1 MGLTDSIRVGA
12 AGVSTGYE
20 VERSLRF
27 NHPDNTY
34 LVYQPSSDGNRQ
46 KWTWSG
52 WVKRVRLGSTT
63 YGLFTSQN
71 NGDGGGNNGI
81 ASIYFGSD
89 DRIHVYYD
97 TTGSNHSGAINDS
110 IYRDPSAWYHI
121 VWQVDAANSTSKIF
135 VNGISQS
142 IGSGQQPVSGYNYT
156 MNQSG
161 KRMTYGIDAWDM
173 YSPASIYVAECHYS
187 DGQLYDADVFAEEDS
202 VTGQWVPKASP
213 AITYGTNGHYLNFSD
228 NSGTTATTLGKDYSG
243 NGNNFTP
250 YNFSVAAWPANDSVV
265 DTPTNNFATLNV
277 LDKHGN
283 VNTANGN
290 LETNST
296 AGGAHFPIFT
306 SMSMRGGK
314 YYMEYKRLNND
325 DGMILSIMN
334 IEHDAGSL
342 NTDSTPGNNT
352 SAVNKVGF
360 GILAGSGRT
369 SHNGTLTNYGSALGT
384 NEIGMC
390 AVDLDNGKIWWGK
403 QGSFFNSGNPAN
415 GTNAA
420 FTTIDTDTTWNFCF
434 HVLNNN
440 NLAINWGSQG
450 FTYTPPTGF
459 GRLCTADLPEVD
471 IKNPVEHHETL
482 LYTGNN
488 GNQNVTGLDFNPA
501 FVWAKNRVNA
511 GYHHELYD
519 TQRGNNKRIFTS
531 QTSAEATGYL
541 QFGQTG
547 GFSLTSGGGINTNN
561 SNHVAWCWD
570 GGTSTVTN
578 NSGSRTTQVRA
589 DQDVGFSIIEFNYGS
604 GTQTLGHGLGKPPKW
619 ILAKPLNNST
629 NWAIYHSGL
638 GANGWFNLN
647 TNAATQNNAAVWNN
661 QSPSNSLIYLGTGM
675 GGQGDAVI
683 YAWSEIIGFSAF
695 GTYFGNGSTN
705 GPYVHTGFQPAWLMY
720 KNVQQNGGEWFIRDN
735 KRETGN
741 PNNKTLKAQSSGS
754 EVHSSLVDTDFLSN
768 GFKLRETN
776 EGTNNSGIKYIF
788 MAFAKHPVKYTRA
801 V

>member
-1 MGLTDSIRVGA
+1 
-12 AGVSTGYE
+12 
-20 VERSLRF
+20 
-27 NHPDNTY
+27 
-34 LVYQPSSDGNRQ
+34 
-46 KWTWSG
+46 
-52 WVKRVRLGSTT
+52 
-63 YGLFTSQN
+63 
-71 NGDGGGNNGI
+71 
-81 ASIYFGSD
+81 
-89 DRIHVYYD
+89 
-97 TTGSNHSGAINDS
+97 
-110 IYRDPSAWYHI
+110 
-121 VWQVDAANSTSKIF
+121 
-135 VNGISQS
+135 
-142 IGSGQQPVSGYNYT
+142 
-156 MNQSG
+156 
-161 KRMTYGIDAWDM
+161 
-173 YSPASIYVAECHYS
+173 
-187 DGQLYDADVFAEEDS
+187 
-202 VTGQWVPKASP
+202 
-213 AITYGTNGHYLNFSD
+213 
-228 NSGTTATTLGKDYSG
+228 
-243 NGNNFTP
+243 
-250 YNFSVAAWPANDSVV
+250 
-265 DTPTNNFATLNV
+265 
-277 LDKHGN
+277 
-283 VNTANGN
+283 
-290 LETNST
+290 
-296 AGGAHFPIFT
+296 
-306 SMSMRGGK
+306 MRGGK

-325 DGMILSIMN
+325 DGMIISIMN
-334 IEHDAGSL
+334 VEHDAGSL

-360 GILAGSGRT
+360 GILLGSGRT

-440 NLAINWGSQG
+440 NLAMNWGQQG

-488 GNQNVTGLDFNPA
+488 GNKNVTGLDFNPA

-619 ILAKPLNNST
+619 IIGKTLT
-629 NWAIYHSGL
+629 NTTHWVVYHSGL

-675 GGQGDAVI
+675 TGQGDAVF

-720 KNVQQNGGEWFIRDN
+720 KNISQNGGQWFIRDN

-741 PNNKTLKAQSSGS
+741 PNNRSLAAESSGS